1 MKIYFNLK
9 YGKLKD
15 KERSRNKHKQMDK
28 KPLKST
34 KNERTTLD
42 RRNTQQK

>member
-15 KERSRNKHKQMDK
+15 KERRSKHKTDGEK
-28 KPLKST
+28 AFEI
-34 KNERTTLD
+34 N
-42 RRNTQQK
+42 